1 MEFMVVVLIEIM
13 AILISIQIVM
23 SLNKDY
29 RILASYLGS
38 SLKGREAIDAIA
50 KDCRMAARVMDY
62 QDGYVTTDNC
72 LILKVPSID
81 ASRNIIDVNE
91 EFDYIIYRMNM
102 GDLWKT
108 VMPGPNSSR
117 ASSDSIFKRSVE
129 SLYIES
135 NGVSLSGIVHKS
147 SITHITIW
155 ISVVETLLGKEYRVN
170 PGTTVKLMN
179 YEWEYIR

>member
-13 AILISIQIVM
+13 AIIISVQIVM

-50 KDCRMAARVMDY
+50 KDCRMAVSVMDY
-62 QDGYVTTDNC
+62 HGGYVTTDSC
-72 LILKVPSID
+72 LVLKVPSID
-81 ASRNIIDVNE
+81 ASRNIVDVNN
-91 EFDYIIYRMNM
+91 EFDYIIYRMNV

-108 VMPGPNSSR
+108 VMPGPQSSR
-117 ASSDSIFKRSVE
+117 LASDSVFKKSVE
-129 SLYIES
+129 LLYIES
-135 NGVSLSGIVHKS
+135 NGTPLSSILHKS
-147 SITHITIW
+147 SITRLTIW
-155 ISVVETLLGKEYRVN
+155 ISVVETLLGKDYRVN

-179 YEWEYIR
+179 YEWEYVR